1 MALHCIK
8 KDKSK
13 QKILLVREK
22 KRYALKRGAD
32 QGEIGK
38 GKKKKKRIKPE
49 RERERY
55 EDCYLWI
62 RNEALPGRD
71 LVIMDEWL

>member
-38 GKKKKKRIKPE
+38 GKKKRIKPE
-49 RERERY
+49 RERE
-55 EDCYLWI
+55 I
-62 RNEALPGRD
+62 RGLLPLDPKRG
-71 LVIMDEWL
+71 LAWA